1 MKIKVTPWLCFG
13 FWSAAILLLSVFS
26 APMRAQQTYG
36 QINGVVT
43 DPNGAVVPNASILA
57 TNEGT
62 STAVTVQADGS
73 GTYIMTNLQPG
84 IYDVQTTASGFS
96 PMKQTGVRVEVGLS
110 TTLDVH
116 LALQGEVET
125 VTVTSDAP
133 VINTEQSVF
142 STNIDQT
149 EMTDL
154 PISQRR
160 WSNFA
165 VLSPGAV
172 PDGTFGDVAFRGL
185 GYMFDNNTVDGAAN
199 TQGFFAEEVGRTRM
213 GYSTSLIS
221 VQEFQVTTSN
231 YSAEYGH
238 AVGGVINAITKSG
251 TNGLHGDVYYYLRD
265 STIGGAYTPFATGAV
280 LQPNGSYLTEP
291 IKPLDIRNQF
301 GADAGGPVIK
311 NKLFWYFNFDDF
323 RRNFPLANIP
333 TTPANFFAPIS
344 VVAPSG
350 GCPAAAKLSGGSSS
364 YPKTLTNGQILDCR
378 GFTQAQ
384 VNTATTFLASST
396 GVSPRTGDQTIFF
409 PKLDWKPNDNNTV
422 TGSFNRV
429 RWKSPFGVQTNA
441 TAARSIDSNG
451 NDDVKDDRAIANWS
465 SVLSTWA
472 TNNARFI
479 YTRDFEF
486 ENPTPSLPGEPV
498 SALGLA
504 PQADLNSCGF
514 NVSSQLALAC
524 SWTLGTP
531 YYLNRAA
538 YPDEKRYQGADT
550 FSISKGSHLIKF
562 GFDITHTG
570 DYLNAY
576 VAGDQYGE
584 YVYNQLTDYISD
596 YLAAVNHL
604 GNACISSVATPAA
617 VPCYNDYLQTVGP
630 LAFNVPTLETGLF
643 VQDDWRVIPRLTLNL
658 GLRWD
663 HESLPSPILPNP
675 AIPQTTTFPTDN
687 KDFGPRFGFAW
698 DITGQGTTVV
708 RGGYGLY
715 FGRITN
721 EQIYDAMTQ
730 TGNAGSQLSPTIFPT
745 TSSGAAVAGV
755 PVYPAVLP
763 SYNASVGTANI
774 TYFPSDMRLPAAEE
788 FDAVLEHEFWHNT
801 SLSISYIGS
810 VGRFLPIGIDTNLN
824 KPSTINY
831 TVIGGPLAGQ
841 TVSEPLFTG
850 ARPQP
855 AYNQIVQYCTCGISH
870 YNAGVIQF
878 KRRMNG
884 GVQFDFSY
892 TYASDTDDVA
902 TSSTSGGSG
911 GSATTPN
918 ISSDSV
924 VNPFDFR
931 AEEGVSNLEVR
942 NRFVGAVVWQPPH
955 FDHSQSLLTRALLS
969 GWLVSVTQIAE
980 TGLPYIQIISGNQP
994 SGLSPAA
1001 TISSGGPTGGKTSPR
1016 AYFVPKNSNFMPP
1029 FVNTDMR
1036 IARAF
1041 TVHERLRTELSIEA
1055 FNLFNHRNFTS
1066 VTQTAYTT
1074 GGTAAAPTLTYNST
1088 SFGAFTNANNGT
1100 IFTARQLQLGAKIS
1114 F

>member
-1 MKIKVTPWLCFG
+1 MKTSVATLTRFG
-13 FWSAAILLLSVFS
+13 LAVLAVLFLLNALPGT
-26 APMRAQQTYG
+26 ARAQQIYG

-43 DPNGAVVPNASILA
+43 DPNGAVVPNAAILA

-62 STAVTVQADGS
+62 STAVTATADGS
-73 GTYIMTNLQPG
+73 GSYIITNLQPG

-96 PMKQTGVRVEVGLS
+96 PVKQTGVRVEVGLS
-110 TTLDVH
+110 TTVDAH
-116 LALQGEVET
+116 LTLAGQAET
-125 VTVTSDAP
+125 VTVTSAAP

-142 STNIDQT
+142 STNVDQT
-149 EMTDL
+149 ELTDL

-165 VLSPGAV
+165 ILSPGAV

-213 GYSTSLIS
+213 GYSTSLES

-251 TNGLHGDVYYYLRD
+251 TNALHGDAYYYLRD
-265 STIGGAYTPFATGAV
+265 STMGGAFTPFSTGAV
-280 LQPNGSYLTEP
+280 LQPNGTYATVP

-301 GADAGGPVIK
+301 GADAGGPIVK
-311 NKLFWYFNFDDF
+311 NKFFWYFNFDDY
-323 RRNFPLANIP
+323 RRDFPLTNIP
-333 TTPANFFAPIS
+333 LQPQNFFAPIT
-344 VVAPSG
+344 VTAPASCTG
-350 GCPAAAKLSGGSSS
+350 AKLIGGSTG
-364 YPKTLTNGQILDCR
+364 YPKGLTNGQVLDCR
-378 GFTQAQ
+378 GFSQAQ
-384 VNTATTFLASST
+384 VTSAVAFLDSTT

-422 TGSFNRV
+422 TGSYNRV

-441 TAARSIDSNG
+441 TADRSIDSNG
-451 NDDVKDDRAIANWS
+451 DDNVKDDRAIANWS
-465 SVLSTWA
+465 SVVNAWA

-504 PQADLNSCGF
+504 PQADINSCGF
-514 NVSSQLALAC
+514 GSGGATTLAC
-524 SWTLGTP
+524 TFDLGTP

-538 YPDEKRYQGADT
+538 YPNEKRYQGADT

-576 VAGDQYGE
+576 VSGDQYGE
-584 YVYNQLTDYISD
+584 YAYNQLADYISD
-596 YLAAVNHL
+596 YLVAVNRL
-604 GNACISSVATPAA
+604 PNACVSSTTA
-617 VPCYNDYLQTVGP
+617 VIPCYNDYLQTVGP

-643 VQDDWRVIPRLTLNL
+643 VQDDWRVLPRLTLNL

-663 HESLPSPILPNP
+663 HESLPSPVLPNP
-675 AIPQTTTFPTDN
+675 ALPQTTTFPTDN

-698 DITGQGTTVV
+698 DITGQGTTVI

-730 TGNAGSQLSPTIFPT
+730 TGNPGSQLSPEIFT
-745 TSSGAAVAGV
+745 TSSSGAPIAGV
-755 PVYPAVLP
+755 PSYPNVLT

-801 SLSISYIGS
+801 SLSLSYIGS

-824 KPSTINY
+824 QPRTINY
-831 TVIGGPLAGQ
+831 TIVNGPLAGQ
-841 TVSEPLFTG
+841 KVSEPLFTG
-850 ARPQP
+850 TRPNP
-855 AYNQIVQYCTCGISH
+855 SYNQIVQYCTCAISH

-878 KRRMNG
+878 KRRMTG

-892 TYASDTDDVA
+892 TYASDTDDVGSA
-902 TSSTSGGSG
+902 TGSSG

-918 ISSDSV
+918 ISSDGA

-931 AEEGVSNLEVR
+931 AEEGVSNLEIR
-942 NRFVGAVVWQPPH
+942 NRFVGAVIWQPLY
-955 FDHSQSLLTRALLS
+955 FDHSASLLNRALLS
-969 GWLVSVTQIAE
+969 GWLISVTEVAQ
-980 TGLPYIQIISGNQP
+980 TGLPYIQTISGNEP

-1001 TISSGGPTGGKTSPR
+1001 TISSGGPTGGKTSTR
-1016 AYFVPKNSNFMPP
+1016 AYFVPKNSNFLPP

-1055 FNLFNHRNFTS
+1055 FNLFNHQNYTS
-1066 VTQTAYTT
+1066 VTGTAYTT
-1074 GGTAAAPTLTYNST
+1074 GGTAAAPTLTYST
-1088 SFGAFTNANNGT
+1088 SFGQFTGANNGT
-1100 IFTARQLQLGAKIS
+1100 IFTARELQLGAKIS